1 MNIKIINSH
10 KRYEVNERLVKIIA
24 GEALRFCKPKRRID
38 LELIFLDDRS
48 IKVLN
53 KKYRGR
59 NAPTDVLTF
68 TIDGTDFGRK
78 TDLGEA
84 YISIDRA
91 RANAATFDTDFACEV
106 ALYVIHA
113 ILHISGY
120 EDEDPKSFK
129 RMSRKQQE
137 ILRHIWQRQN
147 LSKVLMPR

>member
-91 RANAATFDTDFACEV
+91 RANAATFDTDFAGEV